1 MTGSNQHDGRRG
13 DKRKAGGTQGARTH
27 THTHTCSQTLEIWS
41 KPCRPECEREIP
53 SMQNPSTEKRR
64 ERKQKSVKKTKTDQ
78 AKQPCGCI
86 QVCLCV
92 LRACACVCVQGKQA
106 AMVHGVKIGCK
117 KEHTCFARRTS
128 NQISTP
134 LNAIQQR
141 QADTQTNTQTH
152 RQTHKHTDKHTN
164 THTHTDKHTHTHKGT
179 KQFSVDN
186 HRQKQDIAHKRKGDP
201 GWFKNRQRHAP
212 NNSVEHKRNANLP
225 HA

>member
-1 MTGSNQHDGRRG
+1 MCIHIY
-13 DKRKAGGTQGARTH
+13 TH
-27 THTHTCSQTLEIWS
+27 IAIHRESIHVYVYIEICIYTHTHTCSQTLEIWS

-164 THTHTDKHTHTHKGT
+164 THTHTQTNTHTHT
-179 KQFSVDN
+179 
-186 HRQKQDIAHKRKGDP
+186 
-201 GWFKNRQRHAP
+201 QRHKAIQRRQP
-212 NNSVEHKRNANLP
+212 QTKAGHCTQT
-225 HA
+225 